1 MRTCVRYTLGIGIAL
16 LAAHRAPAQQP
27 GADSSLV
34 AAARRALTQRYATGL
49 GENVRLYNGPEYVS
63 YVRRDTQGHRFFGT
77 DAPQPAT
84 ITYAGRTYAGVPLR
98 YDLVRRQL
106 VLRAPGG
113 GLEMSLIDEQV
124 ARFEVGGHTFL
135 HLQAD
140 SARQLPAGPGFYDL
154 LVDGPVRLLGVHRK
168 TLQKRSTGT
177 ENISEITARDE
188 YFVERA
194 RRYYPVGKL
203 GAVLHLFPENKAAL
217 RRFSKEHHLKFSV
230 AAREQALVAL
240 LRYQATLAAAAPR

>member
-1 MRTCVRYTLGIGIAL
+1 MKIGVRYALGIGLIWLTGQRAL
-16 LAAHRAPAQQP
+16 AQSAR
-27 GADSSLV
+27 ADSSLV
-34 AAARRALTQRYATGL
+34 AAASRALTQRYTTTL
-49 GENVRLYNGPEYVS
+49 GEAARLYNGPEYVS
-63 YVRRDTQGHRFFGT
+63 YVRRDTRGHRFFGP

-113 GLEMSLIDEQV
+113 GLEMSLINEQV
-124 ARFEVGGHTFL
+124 TRFEVGGHTFV

-217 RRFSKEHHLKFSV
+217 RRFSKEHHLKFN
-230 AAREQALVAL
+230 AEGQEQALVAL
-240 LRYQATLAAAAPR
+240 LRYQATLAPPR